1 MSKVFKINPSFS
13 DKQYFVHNC
22 HKEYLPSHK
31 AVIMFDAKENQK
43 VIQKQ

>member
-1 MSKVFKINPSFS
+1 MSKVYKIKPSFS
-13 DKQYFVHNC
+13 DKQYFVH
-22 HKEYLPSHK
+22 KYMPSHK